1 MGSGPHPSL
10 LFALTYGFL
19 TALTPCVYP
28 MIPITVSIF
37 GARAGVP
44 RSRALAL
51 ATAYVLGIAAMF
63 GTLGTTFGL
72 VGRAFGTF
80 LANPWVIVPLAL
92 FFVAMGLS
100 MFGAFEVALPSALQA
115 RLSRIGGRGVLG
127 AFLMGL
133 VAGIIAA
140 PCTGPPLASL
150 LAYVATT
157 RNAGWG
163 FVLLATYGAGVGLP
177 FWLLAGFSMSL
188 PRPGVWMEWIKSVFG
203 VALFAAALYYLK
215 NVVPALARF
224 GSGKPTF
231 ALEMG
236 ALVVA
241 GVLLGAVHA
250 SFHGGAAERV
260 RKGLGVALV
269 TVGLF
274 GATNYLLA
282 PKGNVELRWL
292 TDEPAALADAQAVG
306 RPLLIDFSATWCLP
320 CREFDVR
327 VFSRPE
333 VAEAMG
339 RFTLLRLDVSQADD
353 VPALGALK
361 RKYGADTLPAIRIVS
376 PAGAG
381 AILAKTDTF
390 LPADRFLD
398 LLATIPP

>member
-100 MFGAFEVALPSALQA
+100 MFGAFEVALPSELQA

-215 NVVPALARF
+215 NVMPALARF

-274 GATNYLLA
+274 GVTNYLLA

>member
-100 MFGAFEVALPSALQA
+100 MFGAFEVALPSKLQA
-115 RLSRIGGRGVLG
+115 RLSRIGGRGMLG

-241 GVLLGAVHA
+241 GILLGAVHA
-250 SFHGGAAERV
+250 SFHGGAAERA

-282 PKGNVELRWL
+282 PKGNVELHWL
-292 TDEPAALADAQAVG
+292 TDEPAALADAQAAG

-333 VAEAMG
+333 VAEALG

-361 RKYGADTLPAIRIVS
+361 RKYGADTLPAIRLVS
-376 PAGAG
+376 PAGAL
-381 AILAKTDTF
+381 LAKTDSF
-390 LPADRFLD
+390 LPPERFLD
-398 LLATIPP
+398 LLGSVR